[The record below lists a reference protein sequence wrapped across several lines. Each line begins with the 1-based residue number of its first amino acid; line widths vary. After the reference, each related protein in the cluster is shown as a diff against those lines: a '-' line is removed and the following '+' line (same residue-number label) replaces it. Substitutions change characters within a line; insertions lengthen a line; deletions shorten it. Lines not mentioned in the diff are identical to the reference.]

1 MDLGGIFKN
10 IKSDKDVSNLKRLIM
25 RDGSLAVRLKK
36 IRNSMHSADDKTGT
50 MPSNPEIL
58 KLYKDLLDENVV
70 EKNLETEHFLKR
82 LKVRSNSGVAVISL
96 LTKPY
101 TCPGR
106 CIYCPT
112 EKNMPKSYL
121 SREPAAARA
130 LAHRFDPYNQIT
142 SRLKALTMNGHPVD
156 KIEMIMIGGTF
167 NFYKKEYQEMFTKE
181 AFRACN
187 NWKAA
192 EEGREFIE
200 NNTKYSLEELQKIN
214 ESAHARI
221 IGLSI
226 ETRPDYITPSELK
239 WLRYLGV
246 TKVELGVQHL
256 DNKVLDFNRREMT
269 AESIARGSEL
279 LRDYAFKV
287 VYHMMPNLPMSN
299 PEMDIKMFKDL
310 YNGKNHHPDMMKI
323 YPCMVLRGS
332 LLYKWVT
339 QNKLEY
345 KAYDDETL
353 IKVLADCESFV
364 PSYTRLIRVI
374 RDIPADYI
382 IIGSKKSNLREEV
395 DKFQKARGVK
405 QVDIRAR
412 EIRDSEIDT
421 NDFVLTETWY
431 ETEHGEECFLQF
443 ENKEKNKL
451 AGFLRL
457 RLPRFEKIKADL
469 EKINQEIKLG
479 KDSLTVNNWGLN
491 DWYKESE
498 EYAKQKL
505 NSIDETLMDSAL
517 VRELHV
523 YGTMK
528 RVGEEGN
535 QSQHTGMGKK
545 LLSRAEEI
553 ARGDNKFNLKYKKL
567 SIISGIGVREYYK
580 KRGYTL
586 ESTYMTKSLED

>member
-1 MDLGGIFKN
+1 M
-10 IKSDKDVSNLKRLIM
+10 
-25 RDGSLAVRLKK
+25 
-36 IRNSMHSADDKTGT
+36 
-50 MPSNPEIL
+50 
-58 KLYKDLLDENVV
+58 
-70 EKNLETEHFLKR
+70 
-82 LKVRSNSGVAVISL
+82 
-96 LTKPY
+96 
-101 TCPGR
+101 
-106 CIYCPT
+106 
-112 EKNMPKSYL
+112 
-121 SREPAAARA
+121 
-130 LAHRFDPYNQIT
+130 
-142 SRLKALTMNGHPVD
+142 
-156 KIEMIMIGGTF
+156 
-167 NFYKKEYQEMFTKE
+167 
-181 AFRACN
+181 
-187 NWKAA
+187 
-192 EEGREFIE
+192 
-200 NNTKYSLEELQKIN
+200 
-214 ESAHARI
+214 
-221 IGLSI
+221 
-226 ETRPDYITPSELK
+226 
-239 WLRYLGV
+239 
-246 TKVELGVQHL
+246 
-256 DNKVLDFNRREMT
+256 
-269 AESIARGSEL
+269 
-279 LRDYAFKV
+279 
-287 VYHMMPNLPMSN
+287 
-299 PEMDIKMFKDL
+299 
-310 YNGKNHHPDMMKI
+310 
-323 YPCMVLRGS
+323 
-332 LLYKWVT
+332 
-339 QNKLEY
+339 
-345 KAYDDETL
+345 
-353 IKVLADCESFV
+353 ADCESFV

-580 KRGYTL
+580 KRGYSL